1 MVGGQGVVGRDGT
14 SRSAFSED
22 SEVVSLVAVH
32 LKHNLH
38 TVFLAY
44 LLERPRTGREL
55 MDEVFREA
63 QVHLSPGRVYP
74 LLRSLEK
81 RGLLVA
87 EEGARQVVYRPA
99 NRATVEAIVRQEMEA
114 CSKMMEHCRSLVRAR
129 L

>member
-1 MVGGQGVVGRDGT
+1 MVSGQGMSLRGGT
-14 SRSAFSED
+14 DYPVRSED
-22 SEVVSLVAVH
+22 PSMDRLVAFH
-32 LKHNLH
+32 LKHNLP

-55 MDEVFREA
+55 IDEVFREA

-99 NRATVEAIVRQEMEA
+99 NRATVEAMVRQEMEA
-114 CSKMMEHCRSLVRAR
+114 CSRMMEHCRR
-129 L
+129 LIRGRL

>member
-1 MVGGQGVVGRDGT
+1 MPSDDP
-14 SRSAFSED
+14 AIAP
-22 SEVVSLVAVH
+22 LIAVH
-32 LKHNLH
+32 LKHNLP

-63 QVHLSPGRVYP
+63 GVHLSPGRVYP

-81 RGLLVA
+81 KGLLVS

-99 NRATVEAIVRQEMEA
+99 NRAQTEEMVRREMEA
-114 CSKMMEHCRSLVRAR
+114 CSRMMEHCRRLVRSR
-129 L
+129 I